1 MQLIRINKDER
12 LSVSQWVIQ
21 KIILQD
27 NEKKGS
33 RQAMKEDIITK
44 ILARDNL
51 NEAFKNVKANK
62 GTSGIDDLSIDET
75 AEYIRENKATIVW
88 QLYNR
93 KYQPQPVRRVE
104 IPKPNGGTR
113 KLGIPIVL
121 DRIIQQAMVQV
132 LAPMF
137 EPYFSEYSYGFR
149 PKRSCQQ
156 AVIKAL
162 EYMNDG
168 YIWIVDI
175 DLEKFFDNVPHDR
188 LLRLV
193 SDVVKDGNVV
203 SLVNKFLKAGVMV
216 KGNYE
221 ETKIGTPQ
229 GGPLSPLLSNIM
241 LNLLD
246 KELEARNLHFTRYA
260 DDTIILVKSEKAA
273 NRVMTSIT
281 KFIENKLKL
290 KVNMTKTKVC
300 TPWDLKYL
308 GFGFCKM
315 KKWECTPHKDSKK
328 KFQRTLKRLTNRS
341 KSKSLDKR
349 FEELNWTI
357 RGWVNYF
364 RISKMKK
371 FLIKTDEHLRAR
383 IRVIIWKQW
392 KKPKTQIKN
401 VMKCGYSI
409 DEARGL
415 AYCRKGYMF
424 ISHSKILQ
432 NAITKEGLQKPNE
445 KLGRRGLVF
454 ALDYYLA

>member
-1 MQLIRINKDER
+1 MM
-12 LSVSQWVIQ
+12 
-21 KIILQD
+21 LQD

-44 ILARDNL
+44 ILDRNNL
-51 NEAFKNVKANK
+51 NEAFKNVKSNRGA
-62 GTSGIDDLSIDET
+62 SGIDDLSIEET
-75 AEYIRENKATIVW
+75 AEYIKENKATIVW

-104 IPKPNGGTR
+104 IPKLNGGTR

-121 DRIIQQAMVQV
+121 DRVIQQAMVQV
-132 LAPMF
+132 LSPMF

-156 AVIKAL
+156 AIIKVL

-168 YIWIVDI
+168 YEWIVDI

-221 ETKIGTPQ
+221 ETVIGTPQ

-246 KELEARNLHFTRYA
+246 KELEARKLHFARYA

-273 NRVMTSIT
+273 NRVMMSIT
-281 KFIENKLKL
+281 KFIEEKLKL
-290 KVNMTKTKVC
+290 KVNATKTKVC

-341 KSKSLDKR
+341 KSISLDKR

-357 RGWVNYF
+357 SGWVNYF
-364 RISKMKK
+364 RVSKMKT
-371 FLIKTDEHLRAR
+371 FLRKVDEHLRAR
-383 IRVIIWKQW
+383 IRTIIWKQW
-392 KKPKTQIKN
+392 KMPKTQIKN
-401 VMKCGYSI
+401 LVKCGFSL
-409 DEARGL
+409 DKARSL
-415 AYCRKGYMF
+415 AYSRKGYTHIAHSQTLQIA
-424 ISHSKILQ
+424 IS
-432 NAITKEGLQKPNE
+432 KERLQKPNNNL
-445 KLGRRGLVF
+445 KRRGLVF

>member
-1 MQLIRINKDER
+1 M
-12 LSVSQWVIQ
+12 V
-21 KIILQD
+21 LQD
-27 NEKKGS
+27 NEKKGN
-33 RQAMKEDIITK
+33 RQAMSEDIITK
-44 ILARDNL
+44 ILDRNNL

-62 GTSGIDDLSIDET
+62 GASGIDDLSIEET
-75 AEYIRENKATIVW
+75 AKYIKENKATIVW

-104 IPKPNGGTR
+104 IAKPNGGVR
-113 KLGIPIVL
+113 KLGIPTVL

-132 LAPMF
+132 MSTMF

-149 PKRSCQQ
+149 PKRCCQQ
-156 AVIKAL
+156 AIMKAL

-168 YIWIVDI
+168 YEWIVDI

-193 SDVVKDGNVV
+193 RDVVKDGNVV
-203 SLVNKFLKAGVMV
+203 SLVDKFLKAGVMV
-216 KGNYE
+216 NSKYE
-221 ETKIGTPQ
+221 DTKIGTPQ

-241 LNLLD
+241 LNPLD
-246 KELEARNLHFTRYA
+246 KELEARNLCFVRYA

-315 KKWECTPHKDSKK
+315 KKWECTPNKDSKK
-328 KFQRTLKRLTNRS
+328 KFQRELKRLTNRS
-341 KSKSLDKR
+341 KSMSLDKR
-349 FEELNWTI
+349 IEQLNWTI

-364 RISKMKK
+364 RIGKMKK
-371 FLIKTDEHLRAR
+371 FLEHADEHLRAR
-383 IRVIIWKQW
+383 IRAIIWKQW
-392 KKPKTQIKN
+392 KTPKTQIKN
-401 VMKCGYSI
+401 LVKCGFSL
-409 DEARGL
+409 DSAKGL
-415 AYCRKGYMF
+415 AYCRRGYTF
-424 ISHSKILQ
+424 IAHSQILQ
-432 NAITKEGLQKPNE
+432 MAISKERLQKPNNNL
-445 KLGRRGLVF
+445 KRRGLVF

>member
-1 MQLIRINKDER
+1 M
-12 LSVSQWVIQ
+12 V
-21 KIILQD
+21 LQD
-27 NEKKGS
+27 NEKKGN
-33 RQAMKEDIITK
+33 RQAMSEDIITK
-44 ILARDNL
+44 ILDRNNL

-62 GTSGIDDLSIDET
+62 GASGIDDLSIEET
-75 AEYIRENKATIVW
+75 AKYIKENKATIVW

-93 KYQPQPVRRVE
+93 KYQPKPVRRVE
-104 IPKPNGGTR
+104 IAKLNGGVR
-113 KLGIPIVL
+113 KLGIPTVL

-132 LAPMF
+132 MSTMF

-149 PKRSCQQ
+149 PKRCCQQ
-156 AVIKAL
+156 AIMKAL

-168 YIWIVDI
+168 YEWIVDI

-203 SLVNKFLKAGVMV
+203 SLVDKFLKAGVMV
-216 KGNYE
+216 NSKYE
-221 ETKIGTPQ
+221 DTKIGTPQ

-241 LNLLD
+241 LNPLD
-246 KELEARNLHFTRYA
+246 KELEARNLCFVRYA

-328 KFQRTLKRLTNRS
+328 KFQRELKRLTNRS
-341 KSKSLDKR
+341 KSMSLDKR
-349 FEELNWTI
+349 IEQLNWTI

-364 RISKMKK
+364 RIGKMKK
-371 FLIKTDEHLRAR
+371 FLEHADEHLRAR
-383 IRVIIWKQW
+383 IRAIIWKQW
-392 KKPKTQIKN
+392 KTPKTQIKN
-401 VMKCGYSI
+401 LVKCGFSL
-409 DEARGL
+409 DSAKGL
-415 AYCRKGYMF
+415 AYCRRGYTF
-424 ISHSKILQ
+424 IAHSQILQ
-432 NAITKEGLQKPNE
+432 MAISKERLQKPNNNL
-445 KLGRRGLVF
+445 KRRGLVF

>member
-1 MQLIRINKDER
+1 M
-12 LSVSQWVIQ
+12 S
-21 KIILQD
+21 
-27 NEKKGS
+27 
-33 RQAMKEDIITK
+33 EDIITK
-44 ILARDNL
+44 ILDRNNL
-51 NEAFKNVKANK
+51 NKAFKNVKANK
-62 GTSGIDDLSIDET
+62 GASGIDDLSIEET
-75 AEYIRENKATIVW
+75 AKYIKENKATIVW
-88 QLYNR
+88 ELYNR
-93 KYQPQPVRRVE
+93 KYQPQPVRRVG
-104 IPKPNGGTR
+104 IPKPNGGIR

-121 DRIIQQAMVQV
+121 DRVIQQAMVQV
-132 LAPMF
+132 MSPMF

-156 AVIKAL
+156 AIIKAL

-168 YIWIVDI
+168 YVWIVDI
-175 DLEKFFDNVPHDR
+175 DLEKFFDNVPQDR

-203 SLVNKFLKAGVMV
+203 SLVNKFLKAGVMING
-216 KGNYE
+216 KYE
-221 ETKIGTPQ
+221 NTEVGTPQ

-241 LNLLD
+241 LNLFD
-246 KELEARNLHFTRYA
+246 KELEARNLRFIRYA

-273 NRVMTSIT
+273 NRVMASIT

-315 KKWECTPHKDSKK
+315 KKWECTPHKDSKTKFKRELK
-328 KFQRTLKRLTNRS
+328 KLTNRS
-341 KSKSLDKR
+341 KSISLDKR
-349 FEELNWTI
+349 FERLNWTI

-364 RISKMKK
+364 RIAKMKT
-371 FLIKTDEHLRAR
+371 FLKEVDEHLRAR
-383 IRVIIWKQW
+383 IRAIIWKQW

-401 VMKCGYSI
+401 LVKCGYSI

-415 AYCRKGYMF
+415 TYCRRGYMF

-432 NAITKEGLQKPNE
+432 NAVTKEGLQNPNK

>member
-1 MQLIRINKDER
+1 M
-12 LSVSQWVIQ
+12 
-21 KIILQD
+21 LQD

-33 RQAMKEDIITK
+33 RQAMSEDIITK
-44 ILARDNL
+44 ILDRNNL

-62 GTSGIDDLSIDET
+62 GASGIDELSIEET
-75 AEYIRENKATIVW
+75 AQYIRENKKTIVW

-104 IPKPNGGTR
+104 IPKPNGGVR
-113 KLGIPIVL
+113 KLGIPTVL
-121 DRIIQQAMVQV
+121 DRVIQQAMVQI
-132 LAPMF
+132 LSPLF

-149 PKRSCQQ
+149 PMRSCEM
-156 AVIKAL
+156 AIVKAL

-168 YIWIVDI
+168 YEWIVDI

-216 KGNYE
+216 NGNLE
-221 ETKIGTPQ
+221 ESNVGTPQ

-246 KELEARNLHFTRYA
+246 KELEARGLHFTRYA

-273 NRVMTSIT
+273 NRVMTSIID
-281 KFIENKLKL
+281 FIERKLGL
-290 KVNMTKTKVC
+290 KVNATKTKIC
-300 TPWDLKYL
+300 KPNDLKYL
-308 GFGFCKM
+308 GFGFYQDKES
-315 KKWECTPHKDSKK
+315 KKFGCVPHIDSKM
-328 KFQRTLKRLTNRS
+328 KFQRTLKSLTKRS
-341 KSKSLDKR
+341 ESISLDKR
-349 FEELNWTI
+349 FERLNWAI

-364 RISKMKK
+364 RISKMKT
-371 FLIKTDEHLRAR
+371 FLTKIDEHLRTR
-383 IRVIIWKQW
+383 IRMIIWKQW
-392 KKPKTQIKN
+392 KNTYTRIN
-401 VMKCGYSI
+401 NLVKCGYSI

-415 AYCRKGYMF
+415 ANCRKGYMF
-424 ISHSKILQ
+424 IAHSKILQ
-432 NAITKEGLQKPNE
+432 NAISKTRLAKPNKKKE
-445 KLGRRGLVF
+445 RRGLVF

>member
-1 MQLIRINKDER
+1 MM
-12 LSVSQWVIQ
+12 
-21 KIILQD
+21 LQD

-44 ILARDNL
+44 ILDRNNL
-51 NEAFKNVKANK
+51 NEAFKNVKVNK
-62 GTSGIDDLSIDET
+62 GASGIDNLSIEET
-75 AEYIRENKATIVW
+75 AEYIRQNKATIVW

-93 KYQPQPVRRVE
+93 KYQPQPVCRVE

-121 DRIIQQAMVQV
+121 DRVIQQAMVQV
-132 LAPMF
+132 LSPMF

-156 AVIKAL
+156 AIIKAL

-168 YIWIVDI
+168 YEWIVDI

-188 LLRLV
+188 VLRLV

-221 ETKIGTPQ
+221 ETTIGTPQ

-241 LNLLD
+241 LSLLD

-290 KVNMTKTKVC
+290 KVNITKTKVC
-300 TPWDLKYL
+300 RPNKLEYL
-308 GFGFCKM
+308 GFGFYKS
-315 KKWECTPHKDSKK
+315 KQWECIPYKDSKM
-328 KFQRTLKRLTNRS
+328 KFKRTLKRLTNRS
-341 KSKSLDKR
+341 RSISLDKR
-349 FEELNWTI
+349 IEELNWTI

-364 RISKMKK
+364 RISKMRT
-371 FLIKTDEHLRAR
+371 FLKEIDEHLRAR
-383 IRVIIWKQW
+383 IRMIIWKQW

-401 VMKCGYSI
+401 LVKCGYSI

-432 NAITKEGLQKPNE
+432 NAITKEGLQNPNK
-445 KLGRRGLVF
+445 KLGRRGLIF